1 MLTSVALKNQHKF
14 SQTKL
19 FQNYNQQDLHSQNLC
34 LSELDKIKLQNILVS
49 EKRTQSK
56 SL

>member
-1 MLTSVALKNQHKF
+1 MLTSVALKNKHKF
-14 SQTKL
+14 SQTKF

>member
-1 MLTSVALKNQHKF
+1 MLTSVALKNKHKF
-14 SQTKL
+14 SQTKF

-49 EKRTQSK
+49 EKRPQSK